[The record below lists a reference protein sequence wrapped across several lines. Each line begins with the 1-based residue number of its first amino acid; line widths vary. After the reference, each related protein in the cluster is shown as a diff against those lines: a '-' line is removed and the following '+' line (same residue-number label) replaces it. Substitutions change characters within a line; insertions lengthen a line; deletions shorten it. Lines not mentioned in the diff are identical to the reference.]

1 MGAPP
6 AALSTLHMGCAGC
19 SRLPSARA
27 CSGLPLPQARN
38 IRLGLLKA
46 ARSDCSLK
54 IRSQLGEYFVAFH
67 RSRYVVPSCKT
78 GNSFLPV
85 R

>member
-6 AALSTLHMGCAGC
+6 AALSTLQMGCAGC
-19 SRLPSARA
+19 SPLPSAWA
-27 CSGLPLPQARN
+27 CSGSPLPQAGN

-46 ARSDCSLK
+46 ARSGCSLK
-54 IRSQLGEYFVAFH
+54 IRSRLGECFVAFH

-78 GNSFLPV
+78 GNSYLPV